1 MLKLVKR
8 KTSKQHVSIKEFY
21 IHGHENKN
29 KLSISRAAVFVNA
42 RRISAFKK

>member
-8 KTSKQHVSIKEFY
+8 KTSKQHVSIKEFC

-29 KLSISRAAVFVNA
+29 KTFNFAGSCVCERKADLGI
-42 RRISAFKK
+42 